1 MLGQEL
7 RDPLGIEHGGTLKG
21 LGLLPLVTTF
31 SAQKTR
37 TQVSG
42 RTGDLAATALPQL
55 SHRAFS
61 GYEIHMGQTE
71 PCGSSGLCESHRP
84 NKANNSNAFPFSVI
98 ERRNGEVCAEQ
109 QGFCCGNVF
118 GTYIHGIFDQPQ
130 MAQGLIEAL
139 CLRKGLDPEKI
150 AAVDFA
156 QHKEEQYNLLAQGV
170 RESLDM
176 DAIYRILKEGI

>member
-1 MLGQEL
+1 ME
-7 RDPLGIEHGGTLKG
+7 E
-21 LGLLPLVTTF
+21 
-31 SAQKTR
+31 AR

-71 PCGSSGLCESHRP
+71 LCGSSGLCESHRP
-84 NKANNSNAFPFSVI
+84 NKANNSNVFPFGVI
-98 ERRNGEVCAEQ
+98 ERRNGEACAEQ

-139 CLRKGLDPEKI
+139 CLRKGLDPGKI